1 MAQFV
6 KTFFTGLFGAQH
18 EIQKKL
24 HDYLDRLGA
33 MAADLRAAIAAYL
46 DQDADA
52 FKGLFARIN
61 EMEHRLDN
69 LRRDI
74 EEEIYGRSL
83 LPDTRGDI
91 LGLLEAIDK
100 IPNRM
105 QSLTRELALQN
116 IRVPEKLYPS
126 LLALADRDAL
136 IVEVLI
142 RTVRSF
148 LDRPADVKEG
158 AKEISRHEHEGDV
171 IEQEAVTLTFKDT
184 ALPLA
189 HQLQLHRLIERL
201 GSICDIAEDVADRLV
216 IAALKRIL

>member
-6 KTFFTGLFGAQH
+6 RRFFTGLFGAQH
-18 EIQKKL
+18 EIQNKL
-24 HDYLDRLGA
+24 DDYLERLGA
-33 MAADLRAAIAAYL
+33 MAADLPATIAAYL
-46 DQDADA
+46 NKDADL
-52 FKGLFARIN
+52 FKRLFARIN
-61 EMEHRLDN
+61 ETEHQLDT

-74 EEEIYGRSL
+74 EEQIYGRSL

-105 QSLTRELALQN
+105 QSLTREMALQN
-116 IRVPEKLYPS
+116 IRVPDTLHPS

-136 IVEVLI
+136 IVGVLI
-142 RTVRSF
+142 STVRSF

-171 IEQEAVTLTFKDT
+171 IEQEAVALTFGDET
-184 ALPLA
+184 VTLA
-189 HQLQLHRLIERL
+189 HQLQLHRLIEGL
-201 GSICDIAEDVADRLV
+201 GSICDIAEDVGDRLI

>member
-6 KTFFTGLFGAQH
+6 RRFFTGLFGAQH

-24 HDYLDRLGA
+24 GDYLDHVTV

-46 DQDADA
+46 NRDGDG
-52 FKGLFARIN
+52 FEVLFARIN
-61 EMEHRLDN
+61 ETEHRLDT
-69 LRRDI
+69 LRRNI

-105 QSLTRELALQN
+105 QSVTREMTLQN
-116 IRVPEKLYPS
+116 IRVPDTLHPS

-136 IVEVLI
+136 IVNVLVG
-142 RTVRSF
+142 TVRSF
-148 LDRPADVKEG
+148 LDRPAEVKQG
-158 AKEISRHEHEGDV
+158 AKEISHHEHEGDA
-171 IEQEAVTLTFKDT
+171 IEQEAMALTFNDA
-184 ALPLA
+184 ALSLA
-189 HQLQLHRLIERL
+189 HQLQLHRLIEGL
-201 GSICDIAEDVADRLV
+201 GSICDIAEDVGDRLV